1 MTTPRDIEAPAGRL
15 TGSPARTQWI
25 LLFVLSATFVGLLHS
40 AGLPAAFLVGPL
52 LAGILVSTNGG
63 NIRVPVLPYL
73 AGQSMVGLMIAHSIT
88 ADIVLTF
95 IQGWPIFLGTITAV
109 LAASSLLGWLM
120 THLRILPG
128 TTAVWGASPGAA
140 TPMMLM
146 AEAYGADARLVAFM
160 QYLRVVFVAVTAAVI
175 AGLWIDTPNAD
186 AVAAHAWLRPTDWL
200 SFAETVGIAV
210 VAGYLGRRFK
220 IPGGGF
226 LVPLAVGTVL
236 QVSGLITVEQPEPLL
251 VASYALLGWSVGL
264 SFTRA
269 VVLHAVRAFV
279 PIALSTAALVAF
291 CGGLAVLLHLSL
303 GIDPLTA
310 YLATSPGGIDSVAI
324 IAASAKVDVPFVMAL
339 QTFRLLVVLT
349 VGPSLARVVA
359 RVTERRGG

>member
-1 MTTPRDIEAPAGRL
+1 MTTPRDVEARAGRL
-15 TGSPARTQWI
+15 TGSPARTQWT
-25 LLFVLSATFVGLLHS
+25 LLFVLSATIAGLLHF

-52 LAGILVSTNGG
+52 LAGIVVSTNGG
-63 NIRVPVLPYL
+63 NIRVPVFPYL

-88 ADIVLTF
+88 ADIVMTF
-95 IQGWPIFLGTITAV
+95 IDGWPVFLGTITAV

-175 AGLWIDTPNAD
+175 AGLWIDSPTA
-186 AVAAHAWLRPTDWL
+186 AAAHAWLRPIDWI
-200 SFAETVGIAV
+200 SFAETVAIAV
-210 VAGYLGRRFK
+210 VAGYLGRRFR

-226 LVPLAVGTVL
+226 LVPLAVGTIL
-236 QVSGLITVEQPEPLL
+236 QVSGLIRVEQPEPLL
-251 VASYALLGWSVGL
+251 VTSYALLGWSVGL

-279 PIALSTAALVAF
+279 PISLSTAALVAF
-291 CGGLAVLLHLSL
+291 CGGLAVLLHLTL